1 MKTRILK
8 AFFILL
14 FSATLNLPLVSESTQ
29 KGSRLCRQVF
39 DFLDE
44 EGFQP
49 KTQSLL
55 NSGKNDFP
63 FNVYIEFNS
72 EDEALSNLLL
82 VFEMDSALS
91 NKELIKKYL
100 NFITESDYDCN
111 TTVLFAFGENQNL
124 TQKIQLYG
132 TEIFIDNFYT
142 NENYTALYIE
152 LDEEKNQLVV
162 NSGKNISPGSLIKES
177 YNSYIRN
184 KLPVKHNLVYLSQLY
199 FVADAEER
207 NLETFFTKGIPA
219 IKLCFA
225 KDSPQDS
232 ILKVL
237 EEISNQAFEN
247 DYWDNWEQHFI
258 LVNLFSQYR
267 ILNEIT
273 ILFFF
278 MFIIALI
285 LVFIFVFGYINSFI
299 KAMAWKN
306 IRYIWY
312 AAPLTALLAYLG
324 FRMGRGLFFN
334 FSPKS
339 DYSKIYLLIWLQINS
354 SLLLISI
361 FYALLARFNN
371 KFTEGSIDYLVLL
384 STFINQS
391 IFSCF
396 DISLFP
402 MFLIIF
408 AAAFFTIIFRRFFS
422 HIYLFLLLSLLLAP
436 YAHSFLEITDSR
448 YALDYLLNTNFWCL
462 ALALVV
468 TPMFLLFFR
477 VLIKF
482 REENKNH
489 RKVVLF
495 SLGYILL
502 IFTVI
507 SLISLVSLPGR
518 NKAPSKNEKEK
529 IIVSSDENT
538 IRVEVIDQDIFD
550 DLLRTVSVDTG
561 KDVEICNVSII
572 GSTEQPVLY
581 SDYDSQAIND
591 TTTAFS
597 IPANPP
603 RQLSFTY
610 GSTKEACFIKVTT
623 IYSKDDSDLYYLEES
638 VVTLNS
644 PGGKK

>member
-14 FSATLNLPLVSESTQ
+14 FCATLNLPLVSQNTV
-29 KGSRLCRQVF
+29 KGSRLCQQVY
-39 DFLDE
+39 DFLEKED
-44 EGFQP
+44 FHP
-49 KTQSLL
+49 KSQSLL
-55 NSGKNDFP
+55 NSGKNEFP
-63 FNVYIEFNS
+63 YNVYVEFNIGEES
-72 EDEALSNLLL
+72 LSNLLV
-82 VFEMDSALS
+82 VFEMDSLLS
-91 NKELIKKYL
+91 HKELIKNYL
-100 NFITESDYDCN
+100 NFIADSQYDCN
-111 TTVLFAFGENQNL
+111 TTVLFAYGENQKL

-132 TEIFIDNFYT
+132 TDIFIDNFYT

-152 LDEEKNQLVV
+152 LDDEKNQLIV

-207 NLETFFTKGIPA
+207 NLETFFENGIPA

-225 KDSPQDS
+225 KDSPENAIQ
-232 ILKVL
+232 KVL
-237 EEISNQAFEN
+237 EEISTQAYEN

-258 LVNLFSQYR
+258 LIKLFLQYR

-278 MFIIALI
+278 MFIIVLI
-285 LVFIFVFGYINSFI
+285 LFFIFVFGYINSFI
-299 KAMAWKN
+299 KAVAWKN
-306 IRYIWY
+306 IRFIWY
-312 AAPLTALLAYLG
+312 AAPITALLAWLG
-324 FRMGRGLFFN
+324 FKIGRGLFFN
-334 FSPKS
+334 FSPKT
-339 DYSKIYLLIWLQINS
+339 DYSKIYLLLWLQINT
-354 SLLLISI
+354 SLILISV
-361 FYALLARFNN
+361 FYTLLARFNY
-371 KFTEGSIDYLVLL
+371 KFTERSIDYLVLL

-408 AAAFFTIIFRRFFS
+408 AAAFFTILFRRFFS
-422 HIYLFLLLSLLLAP
+422 HIYLFLLLALLSVP

-448 YALDYLLNTNFWCL
+448 YALDFLLNTNIWCL
-462 ALALVV
+462 ALALVL

-482 REENKNH
+482 REGNKSH
-489 RKVVLF
+489 GKVALF

-502 IFTVI
+502 IFTSI
-507 SLISLVSLPGR
+507 SIICLVRLPAR
-518 NKAPSKNEKEK
+518 NKALSKTQDERL
-529 IIVSSDENT
+529 IVSSDENT
-538 IRVEVIDQDIFD
+538 IKVTVTDQDIFD
-550 DLLRTVSVDTG
+550 DLIRTVTIDTG
-561 KDVEICNVSII
+561 KMVEICNVSII
-572 GSTEQPVLY
+572 GSSTQPVLY

-591 TTTAFS
+591 VTTAFS

-603 RQLSFTY
+603 QNLSFTY
-610 GSTKEACFIKVTT
+610 GSTKEPCFVKVTT
-623 IYSKDDSDLYYLEES
+623 IYSKEGSDLYYLEES
-638 VVTLNS
+638 VVTLTS